1 MCCLHEAKP
10 KATTTNRMRA
20 TARFF
25 IRNRIIF
32 SKVAFSVSNSVNSYF
47 HLLTIKLRKS
57 RIFDRQ
63 MNLLGPKI
71 IVSLFCLLSY
81 FVSIAQENDSLW
93 AIIFVDQSNQNIT
106 KSTETKQ
113 LADSLI
119 FSQYL
124 KYTNE
129 GYLDVKFD
137 TVILNRTITVK
148 IQQGNLYCIGEN
160 LFEGNVDLTNIVR
173 RKLSEN
179 GRELTSFTVESNAKS
194 VLNYLQNIG
203 YPFAR
208 ISPIQFIQDSSSNC
222 INISWFVEKGPLI
235 KIDSL
240 IIKSNDN
247 IPLKYVTKYC
257 DIKGGE
263 VYNES
268 KLNGL
273 TLKLREIPF
282 LNILRA
288 PEVLFHENKATVY
301 VYCERKKSNY
311 FNGIVGIRPDENTD
325 KVNITGDIEIKLQNA
340 LNKGEDINLNWK
352 RLQAQTQDLSVNARI
367 PYIFS
372 LPVGID
378 GLLKIYRRDTSFS
391 STRANAG
398 LLIPFSGSNYVKVF
412 VEKNASNRLSNLTA
426 LALKDV
432 NSTIYGISALRER
445 LDYRF
450 NPTKGYSFQIETGVG
465 KRNILADFD
474 EDTDSRQNQL
484 FKTEALL
491 HFYLPLFKKQSLH
504 LGLNGSTFITPD
516 IYSNEISR
524 IGGLRTIRGI
534 DEESIFAT
542 SYAISTFEYR
552 WIPELNTAVYAFI
565 DQAWYEQ
572 KTTDSFATDTPR
584 GFGVGV
590 NFETKAGIFTFN
602 YALGQQFDNPILV
615 RNAKISFGFKN
626 IF

>member
-1 MCCLHEAKP
+1 MCCLQDAKP
-10 KATTTNRMRA
+10 TTTARRRTRA
-20 TARFF
+20 RARFF

-32 SKVAFSVSNSVNSYF
+32 SKVAFSLSNSVNSYF
-47 HLLTIKLRKS
+47 HLLTIKLRKR

-63 MNLLGPKI
+63 MNSLGPKI
-71 IVSLFCLLSY
+71 IAFLCCLLNYSS
-81 FVSIAQENDSLW
+81 SIAQDNDSLW
-93 AIIFVDQSNQNIT
+93 TINFENQASPNFT
-106 KSTETKQ
+106 KSTENKQ
-113 LADSLI
+113 LADSLV

-124 KYTNE
+124 KYTND
-129 GYLDVKFD
+129 GFLDVLFD
-137 TVILNRTITVK
+137 TSIFDRTINVK
-148 IQQGNLYCIGEN
+148 IQLGERYCIGEN

-179 GRELTSFTVESNAKS
+179 GRELTSITVESNAKS

-208 ISPIQFIQDSSSNC
+208 ITPIHFFEDSTSNC

-240 IIKSNDN
+240 IIKSTDN

-257 DIKGGE
+257 DIKAGE

-311 FNGIVGIRPDENTD
+311 FNGIVGIRPDEKTD

-340 LNKGEDINLNWK
+340 LNKGEDIYLNWK

-398 LLIPFSGSNYVKVF
+398 LLIPFGGSDYVKVF
-412 VEKNASNRLSNLTA
+412 VEKNNTNRLSNLTA
-426 LALKDV
+426 LTLKDV

-450 NPTKGYSFQIETGVG
+450 NPTKGYSIQIESGIG
-465 KRNILADFD
+465 KRNILADLE

-484 FKTEALL
+484 FKTEATL

-516 IYSNEISR
+516 IYSNELSR

-542 SYAISTFEYR
+542 SYAVSTLEYR

-572 KTTDSFATDTPR
+572 KTTDSFTTDTPR

-602 YALGQQFDNPILV
+602 YALGQQFNNPILV

>member
-1 MCCLHEAKP
+1 M
-10 KATTTNRMRA
+10 
-20 TARFF
+20 
-25 IRNRIIF
+25 
-32 SKVAFSVSNSVNSYF
+32 NS
-47 HLLTIKLRKS
+47 
-57 RIFDRQ
+57 
-63 MNLLGPKI
+63 LGPKI
-71 IVSLFCLLSY
+71 IVLVFCVLNY
-81 FVSIAQENDSLW
+81 YVSISQDNDSLW
-93 AIIFVDQSNQNIT
+93 TINFVDQANTNIT
-106 KSTETKQ
+106 KSTENKP

-129 GYLDVKFD
+129 GFLDVKFD
-137 TVILNRTITVK
+137 TAIFNRTINVK
-148 IQQGNLYCIGEN
+148 IQSGKLYCIGEN

-208 ISPIQFIQDSSSNC
+208 ISPIQFLEDSSSNC
-222 INISWFVEKGPLI
+222 MNISWFVEKGPLI

-257 DIKGGE
+257 DIKAGE

-311 FNGIVGIRPDENTD
+311 FNGIVGIRPDEKTD

-367 PYIFS
+367 PYMFYAYYNGA
-372 LPVGID
+372 VR
-378 GLLKIYRRDTSFS
+378 LL
-391 STRANAG
+391 
-398 LLIPFSGSNYVKVF
+398 
-412 VEKNASNRLSNLTA
+412 
-426 LALKDV
+426 
-432 NSTIYGISALRER
+432 STII
-445 LDYRF
+445 
-450 NPTKGYSFQIETGVG
+450 I
-465 KRNILADFD
+465 
-474 EDTDSRQNQL
+474 
-484 FKTEALL
+484 
-491 HFYLPLFKKQSLH
+491 H
-504 LGLNGSTFITPD
+504 LYKFVVVVP
-516 IYSNEISR
+516 
-524 IGGLRTIRGI
+524 
-534 DEESIFAT
+534 
-542 SYAISTFEYR
+542 
-552 WIPELNTAVYAFI
+552 
-565 DQAWYEQ
+565 
-572 KTTDSFATDTPR
+572 
-584 GFGVGV
+584 
-590 NFETKAGIFTFN
+590 
-602 YALGQQFDNPILV
+602 
-615 RNAKISFGFKN
+615 
-626 IF
+626 